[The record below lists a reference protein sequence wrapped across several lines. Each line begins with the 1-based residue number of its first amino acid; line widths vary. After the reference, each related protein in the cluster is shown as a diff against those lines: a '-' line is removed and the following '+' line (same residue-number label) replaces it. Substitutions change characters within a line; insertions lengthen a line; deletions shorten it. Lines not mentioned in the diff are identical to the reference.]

1 MGLVSEVDAAE
12 IVSALRYIDWPI
24 GLFTLLLAGAGA
36 WTLMSSWLLT
46 RLRARVIVGES
57 LGQYNLVEKIGE
69 GGAGEVYLARHAR
82 LERPAAIKLLR
93 RDRQN
98 ETFYRQFE
106 REAQAASRLRH
117 PNTVEIYDFGQTFD
131 GVPYYVMEY
140 VPGVDL
146 ASLVRESGAMP
157 PARAVHIARQICSAL
172 DEAHRENVI
181 HRDIKPANVMLC
193 ELAGQRDF
201 VKILDFGLAKDISE
215 PGHET
220 TLLFRVGTPFYTA
233 PERLHAK
240 ARVDQR
246 CDIYSLGVLL
256 YFLVCGTTPF
266 EPDVDWIE
274 STLSGH
280 PIPPSQRTQLPASLE
295 RIILDSI
302 SRDPDGRPASAREL
316 LRRLDGLDEIP
327 PWEPEHSEALP
338 AE

>member
-1 MGLVSEVDAAE
+1 MASFAQLAVS
-12 IVSALRYIDWPI
+12 
-24 GLFTLLLAGAGA
+24 
-36 WTLMSSWLLT
+36 
-46 RLRARVIVGES
+46 
-57 LGQYNLVEKIGE
+57 
-69 GGAGEVYLARHAR
+69 
-82 LERPAAIKLLR
+82 
-93 RDRQN
+93 
-98 ETFYRQFE
+98 
-106 REAQAASRLRH
+106 
-117 PNTVEIYDFGQTFD
+117 
-131 GVPYYVMEY
+131 
-140 VPGVDL
+140 
-146 ASLVRESGAMP
+146 
-157 PARAVHIARQICSAL
+157 ARQICSAL

-201 VKILDFGLAKDISE
+201 VRILDFGLAKDISE
-215 PGHET
+215 PGQET
-220 TLLFRVGTPFYTA
+220 TLLFRVGTPLYTA

-266 EPDVDWIE
+266 EPDADWIE

-280 PIPPSQRTQLPASLE
+280 PIPPSQHTQLPDSLE

-316 LRRLDGLDEIP
+316 LRLLDDLDEIP
-327 PWEPEHSEALP
+327 PWEPEHTEALP